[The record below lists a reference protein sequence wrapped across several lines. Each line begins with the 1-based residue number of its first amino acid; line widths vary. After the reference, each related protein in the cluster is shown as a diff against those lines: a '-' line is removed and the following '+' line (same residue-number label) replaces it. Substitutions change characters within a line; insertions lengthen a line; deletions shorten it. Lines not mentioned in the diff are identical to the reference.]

1 MPITWTHE
9 NVSRL
14 FLVTLAVHHIHMDYK
29 QIAAAF
35 GGDASPRAI
44 EEKMK
49 KLRKEAREFGDGSI
63 DFLVNRNRA
72 NAASGNGKGNGKGG
86 VGKGGKN
93 GKGRARAV
101 KYENGRIK
109 WEYDNCEDDSEG
121 EGGLSARG
129 YGDLME
135 CYLLKKEN
143 KGEGAG
149 EQNVNANGGM
159 EMAVEAGMG
168 MHTDMSVDAGM
179 NIDPAITG
187 DINCTPT
194 DHVTVHPYYMV
205 DPIFGAYGNS
215 DVSGMQMQM
224 EGPMVVSEHDEA
236 ETESEAQLQQME
248 DESDEAGDINAVM
261 DPMLTNGISSID
273 FQAAA
278 ADTLAPAATTAHG
291 LQLQTSDDGDVG
303 MAWEQ
308 NQDLRDLND
317 EFRAA
322 VDHAQIMPEG
332 ESHVV
337 PEEQESDVGV
347 GLAGEA
353 EVEVIE
359 QADVG
364 RVGSEAGGA
373 PDNSASS

>member
-63 DFLVNRNRA
+63 DFLVNRSRA
-72 NAASGNGKGNGKGG
+72 NAANSNGKGG
-86 VGKGGKN
+86 KGGISKSGKN
-93 GKGRARAV
+93 GKGRARPV

-143 KGEGAG
+143 KDT
-149 EQNVNANGGM
+149 VTINGGM
-159 EMAVEAGMG
+159 EMTVEMNMG
-168 MHTDMSVDAGM
+168 VDMSVDVGM

-187 DINCTPT
+187 DISCTPAING
-194 DHVTVHPYYMV
+194 DVNPYYI
-205 DPIFGAYGNS
+205 DPIFGTYTNS

-224 EGPMVVSEHDEA
+224 LGSGHAHGSDNEA
-236 ETESEAQLQQME
+236 PPHLLEEETSNEEL
-248 DESDEAGDINAVM
+248 DAGDIGAVM
-261 DPMLTNGISSID
+261 DPMLTNGMSSMT
-273 FQAAA
+273 FQAAV
-278 ADTLAPAATTAHG
+278 TLAPAAADANAHALHLHNG
-291 LQLQTSDDGDVG
+291 DGDVG
-303 MAWEQ
+303 MQMQMAWEQ
-308 NQDLRDLND
+308 NQDLRELND
-317 EFRAA
+317 EFRTAGS
-322 VDHAQIMPEG
+322 HTQSMPEG
-332 ESHVV
+332 DVHIV
-337 PEEQESDVGV
+337 PESQEQVVQVGSPETEAEQTGQTDVG
-347 GLAGEA
+347 GLE
-353 EVEVIE
+353 
-359 QADVG
+359 
-364 RVGSEAGGA
+364 SEAVDVDVL
-373 PDNSASS
+373 DNSASS

>member
-63 DFLVNRNRA
+63 DFLVNRKGA
-72 NAASGNGKGNGKGG
+72 NAATGKGG
-86 VGKGGKN
+86 KGGIGKSGKN

-143 KGEGAG
+143 KEVVD
-149 EQNVNANGGM
+149 NVNATI
-159 EMAVEAGMG
+159 EVPTDITMG
-168 MHTDMSVDAGM
+168 VNLNDM
-179 NIDPAITG
+179 NIDPAITS
-187 DINCTPT
+187 DMNCTPT
-194 DHVTVHPYYMV
+194 INSDVNPYYI
-205 DPIFGAYGNS
+205 DPIFSTYTNN
-215 DVSGMQMQM
+215 DVNGMHMQVAIN
-224 EGPMVVSEHDEA
+224 GHAHEA
-236 ETESEAQLQQME
+236 SPEAPPLHLLEEEMSNE
-248 DESDEAGDINAVM
+248 ELDAGDIGAVM
-261 DPMLTNGISSID
+261 DPMLTNGMSNMT
-273 FQAAA
+273 FQAAVS
-278 ADTLAPAATTAHG
+278 LAPAAADANIHG
-291 LQLQTSDDGDVG
+291 LQLDHSDSDGMQMV
-303 MAWEQ
+303 WEQ
-308 NQDLRDLND
+308 NQDLRELND
-317 EFRAA
+317 EFRGAA
-322 VDHAQIMPEG
+322 NRGPMMPE
-332 ESHVV
+332 VNLDIV
-337 PEEQESDVGV
+337 PENQEEISIVQVRSPETEEDVT
-347 GLAGEA
+347 
-353 EVEVIE
+353 E

-364 RVGSEAGGA
+364 GIESEAVNTPA
-373 PDNSASS
+373 FDNSASP